1 MLNSSDHQVTNVL
14 ASDAARGGEEA
25 QGFAIAAVQCEGDPH
40 LLTVIAA
47 NLEAVGAPT
56 SIAFIHRD
64 ATVVAPLD
72 TTGVAISG
80 RSVCGWAACPRRQV
94 PGA

>member
-1 MLNSSDHQVTNVL
+1 MLNSSHHQVTNVP

-25 QGFAIAAVQCEGDPH
+25 QGFAITTVQCEGDPH

-56 SIAFIHRD
+56 SIAFVHRD
-64 ATVVAPLD
+64 ATVVAPFDPTLGD
-72 TTGVAISG
+72 
-80 RSVCGWAACPRRQV
+80 
-94 PGA
+94 